1 MKNDERNSAI
11 CAAYASGEK
20 NLTIGMRFGI
30 SEHEVSRIAHYFGLY
45 KGGGK
50 NLKEQ
55 PARVAGIIAAYA
67 GGLPLRQIQET
78 YDVSRDTI
86 RKLTMRAG
94 VPRRPNGRPFKQRAE
109 NAHSNADEAQI
120 PAAS

>member
-20 NLTIGMRFGI
+20 NLSIGMRFGI
-30 SEHEVSRIAHYFGLY
+30 SESEVGRIARRFGLG

-50 NLKEQ
+50 NLKAD

-67 GGLPLRQIQET
+67 DGVAMREIETT

-94 VPRRPNGRPFKQRAE
+94 IPRRPNGRPYSKRAGHADDRH
-109 NAHSNADEAQI
+109 NAA
-120 PAAS
+120 PA